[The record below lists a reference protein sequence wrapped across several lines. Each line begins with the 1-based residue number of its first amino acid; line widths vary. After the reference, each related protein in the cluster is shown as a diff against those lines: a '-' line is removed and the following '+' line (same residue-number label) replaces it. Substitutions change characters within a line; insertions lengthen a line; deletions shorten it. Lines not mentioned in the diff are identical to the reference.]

1 MRMTTGIFGLISLE
15 PPWQACVPPSLEN
28 AADPAKEESG
38 PAPRIAANLVF
49 FYYRGPGRAQRF
61 YEGTLGLERI
71 LDTGFASIH
80 RPPARPPISGCRRK
94 AGHAQGRRAKTV
106 TLSFVTGEVDGWHD
120 HLSGRGVPIRNP
132 LREATR
138 HPTRGFVATD
148 RKATSSSLKP
158 FLDHPQNK
166 SLREKLADVSPLY
179 PQPVRKTAEAGRPAS
194 LGVQATVFW
203 LYYKDVPA
211 AQRFYETAMGQT
223 LLVDQGFAKVYS
235 SSGAGFIGL
244 VDEAQGLHR
253 FSEGKAV
260 NVAFMT
266 PDLEA
271 WQERMK
277 AGGAVIR
284 ERSDGGGRTGPGFY
298 PGSTR
303 RLFPRVQL
311 VCPGPGEQEAPRAR
325 QIATLSSRS
334 SERRQDAV
342 EIAPRPFS
350 PRKLSPS
357 TMSSPRDQT
366 WTIFSSHRD
375 SLVSRPIAAM

>member
-1 MRMTTGIFGLISLE
+1 MRMTTGIFGLISLG
-15 PPWQACVPPSLEN
+15 AALAGVCSAVPRN

-49 FYYRGPGRAQRF
+49 FYYRDLDAAQRF

-80 RPPARPPISGCRRK
+80 RAGPTSYLGLVDEKRGMHK
-94 AGHAQGRRAKTV
+94 ADEPKTV

-148 RKATSSSLKP
+148 PEGYFLEFET

-284 ERSDGGGRTGPGFY
+284 EPLGPAVGGRVRAFIGLDPAGYF
-298 PGSTR
+298 
-303 RLFPRVQL
+303 LEFNWF
-311 VCPGPGEQEAPRAR
+311 APVP
-325 QIATLSSRS
+325 
-334 SERRQDAV
+334 EN
-342 EIAPRPFS
+342 
-350 PRKLSPS
+350 RKLLE
-357 TMSSPRDQT
+357 
-366 WTIFSSHRD
+366 
-375 SLVSRPIAAM
+375 LVK